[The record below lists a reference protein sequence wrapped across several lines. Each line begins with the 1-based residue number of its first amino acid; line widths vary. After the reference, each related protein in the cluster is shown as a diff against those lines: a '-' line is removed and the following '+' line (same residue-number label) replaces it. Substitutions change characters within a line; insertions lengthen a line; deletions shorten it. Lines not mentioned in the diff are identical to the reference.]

1 MANNFDLK
9 KYLKEGKLHENEMDS
24 SFILPPNQIKR
35 YARMKTVANV
45 TDPEVLSKIM
55 MAFQSLS
62 KNQDMSYQEM
72 VDQFG
77 EEAALRTFQ
86 ILRSAY
92 IDGYADKFQN
102 LQSRLNQET
111 DEFYADGIKFKTLD
125 ENEMSSDI
133 VPFLQSNKEELLQT
147 LASKFNWDEDDME
160 EYSGM
165 DIGMA
170 DEGVAGLGE
179 GGLDFSFD
187 ESKVADEFG
196 DASTFEI
203 EVAGKPVYGISYNF

>member
-35 YARMKTVANV
+35 YARMKSVADV
-45 TDPEVLSKIM
+45 ADPEVLSKIM

-72 VDQFG
+72 IDQFG
-77 EEAALRTFQ
+77 EEVALKKSQ
-86 ILRSAY
+86 ILTSAW
-92 IDGYADKFQN
+92 IDGYADRFKD
-102 LQSRLNQET
+102 LRDRLSQESN
-111 DEFYADGIKFKTLD
+111 EYYADGIKFKTLD
-125 ENEMSSDI
+125 ENEMGSDI
-133 VPFLQSNKEELLQT
+133 VSFLQSNKEELLQT

-165 DIGMA
+165 DIEMA

-187 ESKVADEFG
+187 ESKLADEFG

-203 EVAGKPVYGISYNF
+203 KVAGKPVYGISYNF

>member
-1 MANNFDLK
+1 MKDFDLR
-9 KYLKEGKLHENEMDS
+9 KYLKEGKLHENEMESDI
-24 SFILPPNQIKR
+24 ILPSSQIKR
-35 YARMKTVANV
+35 YAKMKTVANV
-45 TDPEVLSKIM
+45 TDPKVLSKIM
-55 MAFQSLS
+55 TAFQTLS

-125 ENEMSSDI
+125 ENEMESDI
-133 VPFLQSNKEELLQT
+133 VSFLQSNKEELLQN

-160 EYSGM
+160 EYSEM
-165 DIGMA
+165 DIEMA
-170 DEGVAGLGE
+170 NEGVAGLGE

-187 ESKVADEFG
+187 RSKVADEFG
-196 DASTFEI
+196 DASEFEI
-203 EVAGKPVYGISYNF
+203 KVAGKPVYGISYNF